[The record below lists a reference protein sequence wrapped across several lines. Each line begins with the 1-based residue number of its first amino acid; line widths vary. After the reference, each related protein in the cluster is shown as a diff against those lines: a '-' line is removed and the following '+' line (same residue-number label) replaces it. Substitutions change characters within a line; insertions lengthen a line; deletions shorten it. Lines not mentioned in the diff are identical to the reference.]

1 MISPNIFRISSATG
15 LGAEDRFTASLHYLI
30 DAIPAIGQDIADL
43 IADHSGIPRS
53 KFIRSHDHPP
63 GDMASRPD
71 FMLECSDYNLLCE
84 HKLESGLG
92 VRQLERYLGLPAEKP
107 TYLVLI
113 TNASQS
119 ISPEVLANQN
129 YLRPRSSLTPYF
141 VWDSIFPIIS
151 KQTDRLAQEFVVY
164 MRDLEMA
171 PPDLPSGWEH
181 LFVDSN
187 VASAFFDLTREAR
200 AFFQINGGRCKADP
214 SRLGFQA
221 SYPAPWMHLLY
232 FCVERVPN
240 PVFKIDK
247 GPYMVVRLY
256 VKNSES
262 KAIQS
267 FQGSNEPI
275 DGGLNIYRL
284 LAQDEQRARWDKS
297 LCLVFESIH
306 ELAPLLQGDPP
317 VIRQNILNYAKVVFR
332 QLQDIEKQDA
342 VS

>member
-15 LGAEDRFTASLHYLI
+15 LLAEDRFTASLHYLI

-53 KFIRSHDHPP
+53 KFLRSHDHPP

-92 VRQLERYLGLPAEKP
+92 VRQLERYLELPAVKT

-119 ISPEVLANQN
+119 ISSEVLANQN
-129 YLRPRSSLTPYF
+129 YLRPLSSLTAYF
-141 VWDSIFPIIS
+141 TWDAIYPIIS
-151 KQTDRLAQEFVVY
+151 RQIDRLAREFVEY

-187 VASAFFDLTREAR
+187 VANAFFDLTREAR
-200 AFFQINGGRCKADP
+200 AFFQVNGGRCKADP

-221 SYPAPWMHLLY
+221 SYPAPWMHLVY
-232 FCVERVPN
+232 FCVERIPN

-247 GPYMVVRLY
+247 GPYIVVRLY
-256 VKNSES
+256 VKTSES
-262 KAIQS
+262 KAMHS
-267 FQGSNEPI
+267 FRGDNQPVDS
-275 DGGLNIYRL
+275 GLNIYRL
-284 LAQDEQRARWDKS
+284 LAQEEQAARWDKS
-297 LCLVFESIH
+297 LYLVYESIH
-306 ELAPLLQGDPP
+306 ELAPLLQGDPAA
-317 VIRQNILNYAKVVFR
+317 IRQNILIYAKAVFQ
-332 QLQDIEKQDA
+332 QLQDIEKQVA
-342 VS
+342 GT